1 MKAKIVYLKECKSF
15 MQFAKNNFSVALTFF
30 TLSSLFRIFD
40 LQELEYK
47 RTTMH
52 SEPKVKKMQYIN
64 NLSCMITSK
73 AKIIVF

>member
-40 LQELEYK
+40 LQEMEYK
-47 RTTMH
+47 RTTH
-52 SEPKVKKMQYIN
+52 NRLEHVLI
-64 NLSCMITSK
+64 
-73 AKIIVF
+73 